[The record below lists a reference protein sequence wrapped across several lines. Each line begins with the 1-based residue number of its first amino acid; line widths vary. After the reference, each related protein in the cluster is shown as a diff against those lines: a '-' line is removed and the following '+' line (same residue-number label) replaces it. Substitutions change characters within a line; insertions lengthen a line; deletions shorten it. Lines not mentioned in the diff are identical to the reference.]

1 MRTGMARKPSVKN
14 DTLKTIAPTW
24 SHIQKQAEQFV
35 LKYRNSTREQADSKV
50 FIRDFLVDLYGI
62 DPIEAG
68 NYERQV
74 GKLGNKYGFIDYFLP
89 GKLVIEFKSAGKDL
103 NLALLQALDY
113 HQGLAQEERP
123 RYILT
128 CDFAHFHLHDL
139 LDKANDLEFS
149 LEDLPKYLKVFGFL
163 IDHESEYAE
172 PEKLVDI
179 RAAELMGSLHDE
191 LKESGYEG
199 HDLEVLLVRLLF
211 CLFADDT
218 GIFEFHAFQT
228 LIQKRTHPDG
238 SNLFSELATFFDT
251 LNKPENKRLK
261 NLPDYLASFPYINGK
276 LFEKTIS
283 TVYANAKIRDILL
296 SCSGEDWS
304 AISPAIFGSLFQTVM
319 EEDQDGK
326 RRNLGA
332 HYTSEGNIL
341 KLIRPLFLNEL
352 YAGLEACG
360 NNRAKLEKFH
370 DRLAS
375 LRFLDPA
382 CGCGNFLIIAYREL
396 RRLEMKVLDLLY
408 PKNRQGYRQL
418 VLDIGTIVKV
428 NVDQFYGIELE
439 EFPAQVAQVAMWLMD
454 HLMNREVSSL
464 FGRTFTRLP
473 LVKSAAIQHGNALT
487 LEWPKV
493 DCILGNPPFVGAK
506 YMDANQKK
514 DVSLVFKDIK
524 NSGLLDYVAAWYVK
538 AARVMKKTPVKC
550 AFVSTNSIC
559 QGEQVGVLWSWMLDQ
574 GMKIFFAH
582 RTFQWSN
589 EARGKAAV
597 HCVIVGFTHGDLPNK
612 QIFEYENIK
621 GEPECIQ
628 TKNINPYLVD
638 APDVV
643 VQNRKKPIC
652 PVSTMKF
659 GNQPIDGGFLTL
671 SKDEKKQLTDKAITY
686 NQFIRKFIGAKEFI
700 NNGDRYCLWLD
711 NISPNELKKHPDIL
725 LRLDA
730 VKKFRLN
737 SNRKATCELAKNP
750 SRFAFISHEEKE
762 YIIVPSV
769 SSERREY
776 LPIGF
781 MPADVIASNLCLI
794 IPNASFYEFGVLM
807 SIMHNAWMR
816 TVCGRLKSDYRYSA
830 GVVYNNFPWPENPTE
845 KQKQAVSTASQKIL
859 DVRKTFPDSTL
870 ADLYDPLTMPSVLSK
885 AHQALDKAV
894 DACYGVKNFPNEA
907 KRVAFLFSLYDHYL
921 QKEASCSETGGKQ
934 E

>member
-1 MRTGMARKPSVKN
+1 MARKPSVKN

-62 DPIEAG
+62 DPIQAG

-103 NLALLQALDY
+103 DLALLQALDY

-149 LEDLPKYLKVFGFL
+149 LEDLPKYVKAFGFL

-191 LKESGYEG
+191 LKESGYGG

-238 SNLFSELATFFDT
+238 SNLFSELAAFFDT

-261 NLPDYLASFPYINGK
+261 NLPDYLAGFPYINGK
-276 LFEKTIS
+276 LFEETIS

-332 HYTSEGNIL
+332 HYTSENNIL
-341 KLIRPLFLNEL
+341 KLIRPLFLDEL

-360 NNRAKLEKFH
+360 SNRAKLEKFH

-408 PKNRQGYRQL
+408 PKNRQGHRQL
-418 VLDIGTIVKV
+418 VLDIGPIIKV

-506 YMDANQKK
+506 YMDASQKK
-514 DVSLVFKDIK
+514 DVSLVFKGIK

-538 AARVMKKTPVKC
+538 AARGMKKTPVKC

-574 GMKIFFAH
+574 GMKIFFVH

-597 HCVIVGFTHGDLPNK
+597 HCVIVGFTHGDLPSK

-621 GEPECIQ
+621 GEPESIQ
-628 TKNINPYLVD
+628 VKNINPYLVD

-643 VQNRKKPIC
+643 VQNRKNPLC
-652 PVSTMKF
+652 PVPQIGI
-659 GNQPIDGGFLTL
+659 GNKPIDGGHYLFTEEEKASFLAV
-671 SKDEKKQLTDKAITY
+671 EPKAAPY
-686 NQFIRKFIGAKEFI
+686 FRRWLGAHEFL
-700 NNGDRYCLWLD
+700 NGYHRYCLWLGD
-711 NISPNELKKHPDIL
+711 CPPKELRKMPECLKRIEAVRELRKNSKSKPTQKLAETPTRFHVENMPDG
-725 LRLDA
+725 
-730 VKKFRLN
+730 
-737 SNRKATCELAKNP
+737 
-750 SRFAFISHEEKE
+750 E
-762 YIIVPSV
+762 YLIIPEV
-769 SSERREY
+769 SSERRFY
-776 LPIGF
+776 IPIGF
-781 MPADVIASNLCLI
+781 EMSDTLASNKLRLL
-794 IPNASFYEFGVLM
+794 PNASLYEFGIIH
-807 SIMHNAWMR
+807 SCMHMAWVR
-816 TVCGRLKSDYRYSA
+816 AVTGRLKSDFQYSIK
-830 GVVYNNFPWPENPTE
+830 VVYNNFPWPESPTE
-845 KQKQAVSTASQKIL
+845 KQKQTVSTASQKVL
-859 DVRKTFPDSTL
+859 DARKTFPDSTL

-921 QKEASCSETGGKQ
+921 QKEALSSETGGKQ